1 MENTIKI
8 SRQELYNLV
17 WSKPL
22 IHLAKEFN
30 LSDVGLAKVCRRYNI
45 PLPPAGY
52 WVKRAH
58 GHDVKKIPLPVIG
71 DDVVKQIEFM
81 KKEISSRELNLDLV
95 NKDHIDKAIGHSF
108 ITLNEFKKGFHPL
121 IVDAQK
127 ELRERLKS
135 YRKLE
140 DGERIHFLNMSVT
153 KSSTERAL
161 SLMNL
166 LFQIIEAN
174 GLPISHKPGY
184 KERTYV
190 KVNGVDVQVELK
202 ERTKRSDNPDP
213 KSYNK
218 YVFHPTG
225 MLYFEFVNIY
235 VSGAK
240 KIWNDTPTTN
250 LEEIVNDVA
259 LGIVMAAIL
268 DKKRD
273 EEWERRRMKEDE
285 VREQERLKEEQK
297 KKEQERIHTL
307 LQDAQKWQTSNIV
320 RTYIK
325 AVEEKYLLEKALQDV
340 NTGLKGWIKWAK
352 EQADIMD
359 PVLTEFWKK
368 NSV

>member
-1 MENTIKI
+1 M
-8 SRQELYNLV
+8 
-17 WSKPL
+17 
-22 IHLAKEFN
+22 KE
-30 LSDVGLAKVCRRYNI
+30 
-45 PLPPAGY
+45 P
-52 WVKRAH
+52 
-58 GHDVKKIPLPVIG
+58 
-71 DDVVKQIEFM
+71 
-81 KKEISSRELNLDLV
+81 SSLNELNLDGI
-95 NKDHIDKAIGHSF
+95 KEDHIDKAIGHSF
-108 ITLNEFKKGFHPL
+108 VTLNEFKKGFHPL

-135 YRKLE
+135 QRKIE

-153 KSSTERAL
+153 KSSTERSL

-166 LFQIIEAN
+166 LFQVIEAN

-184 KERTYV
+184 KEGTYV

-225 MLYFEFVNIY
+225 ILYFEFVNIY
-235 VSGAK
+235 VSGAR
-240 KIWNDTPTTN
+240 KIWSGTPTMK
-250 LEEIVNDVA
+250 LEEIVNDVV

-273 EEWERRRMKEDE
+273 EELERRRKKGDE

-297 KKEQERIHTL
+297 KNEQERIQAL
-307 LQDAQKWQTSNIV
+307 VQDAQKWQTSNII

-325 AVEEKYLLEKALQDV
+325 AVEEKYISEKTLQDI
-340 NTGLKGWIKWAK
+340 NAELKDWIKWAK
-352 EQADIMD
+352 EKADILD
-359 PVLTEFWKK
+359 PVLNQSWRTK
-368 NSV
+368 SL

>member
-1 MENTIKI
+1 M
-8 SRQELYNLV
+8 
-17 WSKPL
+17 
-22 IHLAKEFN
+22 
-30 LSDVGLAKVCRRYNI
+30 
-45 PLPPAGY
+45 
-52 WVKRAH
+52 
-58 GHDVKKIPLPVIG
+58 KKIPLPAI
-71 DDVVKQIEFM
+71 DDHEVKQIEFVM
-81 KKEISSRELNLDLV
+81 KEPSSLNELNLDGI
-95 NKDHIDKAIGHSF
+95 KEDHIDKAIGHSF
-108 ITLNEFKKGFHPL
+108 VTLNEFKKGFHPL

-135 YRKLE
+135 QRKIE

-153 KSSTERAL
+153 KSSTERSL

-166 LFQIIEAN
+166 LFQVIEAN

-184 KERTYV
+184 KEGTYV

-225 MLYFEFVNIY
+225 ILYFEFVNIY
-235 VSGAK
+235 VSGAR
-240 KIWNDTPTTN
+240 KIWSGTPTMK
-250 LEEIVNDVA
+250 LEEIVNDVV

-273 EEWERRRMKEDE
+273 EELERRRKKGDE

-297 KKEQERIHTL
+297 KNEQERIQAL
-307 LQDAQKWQTSNIV
+307 VQDAQKWQTSNII

-325 AVEEKYLLEKALQDV
+325 AVEEKYISEKTLQDI
-340 NTGLKGWIKWAK
+340 NAELKDWIKWAK
-352 EQADIMD
+352 EKADILD
-359 PVLTEFWKK
+359 PVLNQSWRTK
-368 NSV
+368 SL